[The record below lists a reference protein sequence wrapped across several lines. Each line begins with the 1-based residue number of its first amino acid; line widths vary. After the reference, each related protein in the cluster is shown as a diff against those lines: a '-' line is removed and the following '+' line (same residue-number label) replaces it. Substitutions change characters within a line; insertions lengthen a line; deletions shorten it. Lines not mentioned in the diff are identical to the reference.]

1 MSASRKNKSY
11 MVLVSLVFV
20 LLLILSTE
28 ARAALSELYGFAP
41 LSNNS
46 GVSGQMAAQLSLEV
60 KDTGSNQVEFIF
72 KNNIAPYA
80 VDPGLTGSI
89 ELLAFED
96 GILSDLVTIN
106 PYPNLLD
113 DQSVVSFLEDTSPTG
128 TALPNSN
135 LTITQNFF
143 AVDATSAPSKK
154 GVNPYE
160 AVGIVFD
167 IGSNTFTD
175 VIAALNQ
182 GFTGPIVSGES
193 LRIGIHVISI
203 GAIGE
208 EDGDSDTFIL
218 TPVPGAVILGIL
230 GLGVTGLK
238 LRKFA

>member
-1 MSASRKNKSY
+1 MSASRIKKRY
-11 MVLVSLVFV
+11 MCLVSLVFV
-20 LLLILSTE
+20 FVVTLSTA
-28 ARAALSELYGFAP
+28 ARAELYDFAP
-41 LSNNS
+41 VSNNS
-46 GVSGQMAAQLSLEV
+46 GVSGQMAEQLSLEV
-60 KDTGSNQVEFIF
+60 KDIGSNQVEFIF

-89 ELLAFED
+89 KLLAFED
-96 GILSDLVTIN
+96 GMLFDLVAIN

-113 DQSVVSFLEDTSPTG
+113 SQSAVSFLEDPSPTG
-128 TALPNSN
+128 TALPNSD

-208 EDGDSDTFIL
+208 EDGDSDSFIL
-218 TPVPGAVILGIL
+218 TPVPGAIILGIL
-230 GLGVTGLK
+230 GLGVAGIK

>member
-1 MSASRKNKSY
+1 MSASRMEKRY
-11 MVLVSLVFV
+11 MGMVSLVFV
-20 LLLILSTE
+20 FVVILSTA
-28 ARAALSELYGFAP
+28 ARAELYGFAAV
-41 LSNNS
+41 SNNS

-60 KDTGSNQVEFIF
+60 KDIGSNQVEFIF

-96 GILSDLVTIN
+96 GILLDLVTIN

-113 DQSVVSFLEDTSPTG
+113 NQSVVSFLEDPSPTG
-128 TALPNSN
+128 TALPNSD

-167 IGSNTFTD
+167 LVADNSFAN

-182 GFTGPIVSGES
+182 GFTGPIVSGKS

-208 EDGDSDTFIL
+208 EDGDSDSFIL
-218 TPVPGAVILGIL
+218 TPVPGAVILGML
-230 GLGVTGLK
+230 GLGVAGIK